1 MHEDKKLGSGFQEV
15 IFLRCLAIELKRA
28 GVNFAHEVEQMIYYE
43 GIEVEKARRLY
54 R

>member
-1 MHEDKKLGSGFQEV
+1 MHEDKTLANGLQEV
-15 IFLRCLAIELKRA
+15 IFQRCLAIGLKWA